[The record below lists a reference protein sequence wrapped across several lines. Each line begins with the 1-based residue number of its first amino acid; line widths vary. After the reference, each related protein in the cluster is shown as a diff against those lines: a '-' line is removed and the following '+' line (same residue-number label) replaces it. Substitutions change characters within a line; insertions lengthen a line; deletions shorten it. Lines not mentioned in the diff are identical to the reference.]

1 MAVVGTK
8 VTAANYNTIQGKIQ
22 SVLGIGDGAQV
33 GYGRTLASSA
43 KSSGDVI
50 AAQDMQNL
58 YTDLITARTHQ
69 TNPVTWTNA
78 DGLAAP
84 VANENVGTSAA
95 DVGNETP
102 LTIFSLVAS
111 TEYMI
116 VDVGNSNFTLIGASA
131 NEAGIK
137 FTATGPGSGT
147 GIAKLSPTS
156 VNAEEDLAEGYLDFE
171 AAATEIVTD
180 VALSDPT
187 NFSVTTKLTDTRT
200 SQWGGGDYATPG
212 TKITHEAEVT
222 WPTAD
227 DRRYYFNTGGVITF
241 DADMIGAVTANSKND
256 NWNTIL
262 ANMGTITFG
271 NSATSSDGSSP
282 GTGSAI
288 GNYYASWGL
297 TSVSNQVTLF
307 TKNGSGLYADIKYQI
322 TAWEEAAGN
331 ASTPSTLRFRI
342 ELQDND
348 FRTGGQYSS
357 IDEYVTNDITS
368 NVSVRHDTILNIP
381 SPSFT
386 TITSLNGGAA
396 TQTSASLTRNPTGQT
411 INEGDDV
418 TFTLQVSPVANGA
431 LIGYTL
437 SGAGITVGDFDN
449 SQGMGGQFTMNAGQG
464 SVTITAREDTFT
476 EGTETLTL
484 TVPDFGISSSII
496 INDSS
501 TTPTGQPP
509 PPTTT
514 YDLVGPATIDEGT
527 NNTYYISTTNF
538 TGTLYWTIN
547 ATTNDFT
554 AISGSV
560 AITSNSGSFTLS
572 TIADT
577 STEGNETYLINL
589 RTGSISGLEVDTL
602 GITVND
608 TSLDPVSTYTGD
620 TPVVPN
626 ISVSAFSYQ
635 FNGAPTYANGYYKFH
650 NDFSITKLSSNQTT
664 IVGDWLPDRAQGE
677 VGGDYEIFVTAGTP
691 TVYSTYGS
699 TPVIT
704 RAGASTGTWL
714 PISSSLAGFNITSY
728 TATTGNQVVNITDTV
743 QIRKILEPSKTDS
756 GSVFFAAM
764 HNDLGG
770 LICLTN
776 EMIVQEYNKG
786 FVRVYDIEIGDLIL
800 GSDGYT
806 EVLDTIKDHPREGYW
821 VLDGW
826 LEITNDHP
834 VLTDAGWIR
843 AEDYT
848 GNKEYKQVLTD
859 TVYIETADEAIK
871 IFDAST
877 NISMLVSGQYK
888 EQS

>member
-78 DGLAAP
+78 DGLASPDAS
-84 VANENVGTSAA
+84 ETVGTSAA
-95 DVGNETP
+95 DIGNETP

-131 NEAGIK
+131 NQAGIK
-137 FTATGPGSGT
+137 FTATGPGTGT

-156 VNAEEDLAEGYLDFE
+156 VNAEEDTAEGYLDFE

-241 DADMIGAVTANSKND
+241 DADMIGAVTAGSKND

-271 NSATSSDGSSP
+271 NSTTSSDGSSP

-348 FRTGGQYSS
+348 FSTGTGV
-357 IDEYVTNDITS
+357 DEYVTNDITS

-386 TITSLNGGAA
+386 TITSLNGGAP

-418 TFTLQVSPVANGA
+418 TFTLQVSPVADGA
-431 LIGYTL
+431 LIDYTL
-437 SGAGITVGDFDN
+437 SGAGISVGDFDN

-476 EGTETLTL
+476 EGTETLEL

-589 RTGSISGLEVDTL
+589 RTDSISGLEVDTL

-626 ISVSAFSYQ
+626 MTVGGFGYAVNAGQSS
-635 FNGAPTYANGYYKFH
+635 ANGNYTFL
-650 NDFSITKLSSNQTT
+650 NDFRVTKLNNNAIQV
-664 IVGDWLPDRAQGE
+664 VGDWLPNRAQGE
-677 VGGDYEIFVTAGTP
+677 TASEYEIFITPGT
-691 TVYSTYGS
+691 TNVFNTNGS

-704 RAGASTGTWL
+704 RSGAATGTWL
-714 PISSSLAGFNITSY
+714 PLSTTRSQSITSSV
-728 TATTGNQVVNITDTV
+728 ANSADHVVTITDTV
-743 QIRKILEPSKTDS
+743 QVRKILQPSKTDS
-756 GSVFFAAM
+756 GTAWFTLT
-764 HNDLGG
+764 HTDLGG
-770 LICLTN
+770 VICLTN

>member
-78 DGLAAP
+78 DGLASPDAS
-84 VANENVGTSAA
+84 ETVGTSAA
-95 DVGNETP
+95 DIGNETP

-131 NEAGIK
+131 NQAGIK
-137 FTATGPGSGT
+137 FTATGPGTGT

-156 VNAEEDLAEGYLDFE
+156 VNAEEDTAEGYLDFE

-200 SQWGGGDYATPG
+200 SQWGGGDYASPG

-241 DADMIGAVTANSKND
+241 DADMIGAVTAGSKND

-271 NSATSSDGSSP
+271 NSTTSSDGSSP

-348 FRTGGQYSS
+348 FSTGTGV
-357 IDEYVTNDITS
+357 DEYVTNDITS

-431 LIGYTL
+431 LIDYTL

-514 YDLVGPATIDEGT
+514 YDLQGPATIDEGT

-589 RTGSISGLEVDTL
+589 RTDSISGLEVDTL

-626 ISVSAFSYQ
+626 MSVGGFGYAI
-635 FNGAPTYANGYYKFH
+635 NGGQSSANGNYIFL
-650 NDFSITKLSSNQTT
+650 NDFRVTKLNNNAIQV
-664 IVGDWLPDRAQGE
+664 VGDWLPNRAQGE
-677 VGGDYEIFVTAGTP
+677 TASEYEIFITPGT
-691 TVYSTYGS
+691 TNVFNTYGA

-704 RAGASTGTWL
+704 RSGAATGTWL
-714 PISSSLAGFNITSY
+714 PLSTTRSQSITSSV
-728 TATTGNQVVNITDTV
+728 ANSADHVVTITDTV
-743 QIRKILEPSKTDS
+743 QVRKILQPSKTDS
-756 GSVFFAAM
+756 GTAFFTLT
-764 HNDLGG
+764 HTDLGG
-770 LICLTN
+770 VICLTN